1 MFGSATVWCASRP
14 GQRHLGLDVTLTPEF
29 THTPGQVAFTPDG
42 SKLIVT
48 TKVNGNNVDV
58 PFVGRFGGLSAKPVV
73 NADPG
78 AVPFP
83 VTSDTP
89 VRLVVAE
96 AGTNAVATFAI
107 HRDGTAA
114 LISRTATG

>member
-1 MFGSATVWCASRP
+1 M
-14 GQRHLGLDVTLTPEF
+14 
-29 THTPGQVAFTPDG
+29 
-42 SKLIVT
+42 
-48 TKVNGNNVDV
+48 
-58 PFVGRFGGLSAKPVV
+58 

-107 HRDGTAA
+107 HPDGTP
-114 LISRTATG
+114 R

>member
-1 MFGSATVWCASRP
+1 M
-14 GQRHLGLDVTLTPEF
+14 
-29 THTPGQVAFTPDG
+29 
-42 SKLIVT
+42 
-48 TKVNGNNVDV
+48 
-58 PFVGRFGGLSAKPVV
+58 V

-78 AVPFP
+78 AVPFA